1 MDRPFHDVLPS
12 IPPQVSERRIALVI
26 GNSRYLHANILTNPP
41 NDARGIALSL
51 TRLGF
56 FGVRKAGDDFT
67 VDSKAPGVSALL
79 DLDDRRLGRALAAV
93 ERFAKGAR
101 QAVIYYAG
109 HGIEIDGENYLIPVD
124 ARLAH
129 TADAKYE
136 TKPLTQAL
144 GAVEGAAGLRLVILD
159 ACRNNPF
166 KARLYRN
173 RDTSGGLRSI
183 EPANVLVAYS
193 AKHGTVASDGDEGG
207 NSPFTRAL
215 LAHIEKPG
223 LAIQDIFAEVHDD
236 VLAATNGA
244 QEPWLYGAF
253 GRRKEYFVP
262 PLSNGVLPAS
272 PPQRLDQ
279 TRPGSDH
286 GQDTL
291 SKRKLQSQ
299 IAKASLGAA
308 AAIAALLIL
317 GWQWQ
322 KLRPQSSSET
332 AVQPSKQIVSET
344 SKVEQPPPLCADIEV
359 DILGKGKACL
369 NPSDTA
375 RREFRDCFT
384 TSKSTQ
390 VCMPMVVLP
399 KGTYERGS
407 KDGQS
412 NEKPVGTVKID
423 YHLAVGKFEVT
434 FADWD
439 ACLEDGGCTYKP
451 ETSWGRGQQPVH
463 SVSWDDINTQYLP
476 WLNKRRGNK
485 SDARYRLLKEAE
497 WEYAA
502 RANSTTRYSVGAVIN
517 QSQAQFARQGGQN
530 FSYPGMDKEPHPVDV
545 GSFPANAFGLHDFH
559 GNLWEWVQDCYADS
573 YTNAPSNGASA
584 PESPNC
590 SRVRRGGSWSNSSEG
605 ITSTMRHGE
614 LPSIRNVYNG
624 FRLARTVQPPDGPI
638 TIRVKIRSGSSST
651 SQLESLVPPAIQ
663 SNLKSVSLAPATAD
677 RSEVY
682 VLDVGGSYASNMSGY
697 AACDPHSV
705 AVLSYTLNA
714 PDGHPVFGETIRGYA
729 CLKDAASPENARKLA
744 NERAVEGIMKH
755 LGEKLLNYQR

>member
-12 IPPQVSERRIALVI
+12 ILPQVPDRRIALVI
-26 GNSRYLHANILTNPP
+26 GNGRYLHANILTNPP

-51 TRLGF
+51 SRLGF
-56 FGVRKAGDDFT
+56 FGVCEAGDDFI

-93 ERFAKGAR
+93 ERFARGAR

-124 ARLAH
+124 AKLAH
-129 TADAKYE
+129 TTDAKYE

-144 GAVEGAAGLRLVILD
+144 GAVQGALGLRLVILD

-166 KARLYRN
+166 QARLFRN

-193 AKHGTVASDGDEGG
+193 AKHGTVARDGDEGG
-207 NSPFTRAL
+207 NSPFTTAL

-223 LAIQDIFAEVHDD
+223 LAIQDLFAEVHDD
-236 VLAATNGA
+236 VLAATNGV

-262 PLSNGVLPAS
+262 PLSDGQLPPSSPPKLNQTLPAS
-272 PPQRLDQ
+272 DNADPA
-279 TRPGSDH
+279 
-286 GQDTL
+286 TL
-291 SKRKLQSQ
+291 AERISPSQ
-299 IAKASLGAA
+299 IAKASVGAA
-308 AAIAALLIL
+308 AALVTLLIL
-317 GWQWQ
+317 WWQWPR
-322 KLRPQSSSET
+322 LWPPSSSET
-332 AVQPSKQIVSET
+332 TQQPPNQTPPET
-344 SKVEQPPPLCADIEV
+344 IKVEHPPPPCAGIEV
-359 DILGKGKACL
+359 DILGKGKSCL
-369 NPSDTA
+369 NPNDTA
-375 RREFRDCFT
+375 HREFQDCFT
-384 TSKSTQ
+384 TSKGTQ
-390 VCMPMVVLP
+390 VCVPMVVLP
-399 KGTYERGS
+399 KGAYERGS
-407 KDGQS
+407 KDGLP

-434 FADWD
+434 FAHWD
-439 ACLEDGGCTYKP
+439 ACLEDGGCNYKP

-476 WLNKRRGNK
+476 WLNKKRGNK

-502 RANSTTRYSVGAVIN
+502 RANSTTRYSVGDVIDK
-517 QSQAQFARQGGQN
+517 SQAQFARQGGQN
-530 FSYPGMDKEPHPVDV
+530 FSYPGMDKEPQPVDV

-590 SRVRRGGSWSNSSEG
+590 PRVRRGGSWNNTSEG
-605 ITSTMRHGE
+605 ITSTMRSGE
-614 LPSIRNVYNG
+614 LPSIHNVRNG

-638 TIRVKIRSGSSST
+638 ALRVKIRSGSSSS
-651 SQLESLVPPAIQ
+651 SQLESIVPLAVR
-663 SNLKSVSLAPATAD
+663 NKLTSVSVAPVTAD

-705 AVLSYTLNA
+705 ATLSYTLNA
-714 PDGHPVFGETIRGYA
+714 PDGHPVFGETVRGYA
-729 CLKDAASPENARKLA
+729 CLKDVASPENARQLA

-755 LGEKLLNYQR
+755 LGEKL